1 MNQTKNLYHEKF
13 KTIILKDYNITI
25 LYAKI
30 SLIILQYNVI
40 KFMFNYIIKIFFSN
54 KLHLHFLSILEK
66 RNLNYVKFKQ
76 IWRSLSIKNQNLR
89 FKLKLK

>member
-1 MNQTKNLYHEKF
+1 MKNLKL
-13 KTIILKDYNITI
+13 ILKDYNIIT

-54 KLHLHFLSILEK
+54 KLHFLSILEK

-89 FKLKLK
+89 FKLKLKY

>member
-54 KLHLHFLSILEK
+54 KLHFLSILEK

-89 FKLKLK
+89 FKLKLKY

>member
-40 KFMFNYIIKIFFSN
+40 KFMFNYIIKIFFSYN

-76 IWRSLSIKNQNLR
+76 I
-89 FKLKLK
+89 

>member
-1 MNQTKNLYHEKF
+1 MKNLKL
-13 KTIILKDYNITI
+13 ILKDYNIIT

-54 KLHLHFLSILEK
+54 KLHFLSILEK